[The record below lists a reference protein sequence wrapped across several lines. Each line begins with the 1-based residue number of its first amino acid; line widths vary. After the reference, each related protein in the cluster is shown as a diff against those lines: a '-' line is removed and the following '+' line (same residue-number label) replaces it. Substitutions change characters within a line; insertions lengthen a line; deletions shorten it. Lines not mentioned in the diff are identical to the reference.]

1 VLPPDL
7 DLDLLPRP
15 IKAELRGLT
24 TFTAGIVGAHL
35 LMAGTLMDSEPALA
49 FAHADA
55 ARRRA
60 ARLPVVRQ
68 VAGEAA
74 YAAGEYAAALNEF
87 RAVRRMTGTNDFLA
101 LAADCERGLER
112 PQAALALVREGLN
125 SNPTPQLHAELIIV
139 QAGARA
145 DLDQIDEALRILQ
158 AELQRVT
165 APGPVRARLAYAYA
179 DMCEL
184 KGDETAA
191 LEWFSLAARLDT
203 EGETD
208 AAERVERLC
217 GVVLAVDMDLLEAEA
232 LDELGETDD
241 SVDQDEMDEF
251 AAGGAEGDD
260 SEETDSS
267 DTQVEGPAEPVEGEI
282 IDLGVT
288 EPDTSGR
295 TESDDTEDEPEAAR
309 TWTAEEDSAGSEWT
323 DRGDQAVDTDSG
335 VVVGSVDLAE
345 ELGAP
350 EAEAEAGVAVD
361 PVNQGVDEPGAP
373 AIEEGAPE
381 SGEPVDF
388 VDLGG
393 DESRAPAAG
402 AESGVVADSGE
413 SGAESL
419 GTSVADAEP
428 SGSVGAGSTREDEGR
443 AEAPTGDQ
451 VDDGEPAAAD
461 PVGTQPGSTDSDS
474 DDSGSTGSSGAA
486 SGDTQ
491 PDDDSEEGER
501 DDPEELMLF

>member
-1 VLPPDL
+1 
-7 DLDLLPRP
+7 
-15 IKAELRGLT
+15 
-24 TFTAGIVGAHL
+24 
-35 LMAGTLMDSEPALA
+35 M
-49 FAHADA
+49 
-55 ARRRA
+55 
-60 ARLPVVRQ
+60 
-68 VAGEAA
+68 
-74 YAAGEYAAALNEF
+74 
-87 RAVRRMTGTNDFLA
+87 
-101 LAADCERGLER
+101 
-112 PQAALALVREGLN
+112 
-125 SNPTPQLHAELIIV
+125 
-139 QAGARA
+139 
-145 DLDQIDEALRILQ
+145 
-158 AELQRVT
+158 
-165 APGPVRARLAYAYA
+165 
-179 DMCEL
+179 
-184 KGDETAA
+184 
-191 LEWFSLAARLDT
+191 
-203 EGETD
+203 
-208 AAERVERLC
+208 
-217 GVVLAVDMDLLEAEA
+217 
-232 LDELGETDD
+232 
-241 SVDQDEMDEF
+241 
-251 AAGGAEGDD
+251 
-260 SEETDSS
+260 
-267 DTQVEGPAEPVEGEI
+267 
-282 IDLGVT
+282 T

-413 SGAESL
+413 SGAGV

-428 SGSVGAGSTREDEGR
+428 SGSVGAGSTREGR

-474 DDSGSTGSSGAA
+474 DDSGSTVQRCGVRRHPTRRRFRRGRARRPRRVDALLTEGVCTCAWRPANSWRRPVAKGSNESRRGMEHGGTIRRVRPGAFR
-486 SGDTQ
+486 
-491 PDDDSEEGER
+491 P
-501 DDPEELMLF
+501 